1 MDIPALS
8 MAMAQGNVMNKV
20 SVAVLDNAKEV
31 AESAGNQLTQM
42 IDASAMQLSVNPH
55 IGGNI
60 DIRV

>member
-20 SVAVLDNAKEV
+20 SVAVLDNAMEV